1 MTALLL
7 ALQAYV
13 LAPETAPP
21 TITVVGQAQLVRA
34 GMPSQAVKLQ
44 HIIPSVPGQT
54 HTATYRVQLPDTL
67 NRQVPLGMY
76 INNIRQH
83 IAASINGVQIYASHH
98 ANTPHSTTNR
108 APQLIA
114 LPHPLPANHQYVD
127 ISIFTAPSNT
137 LVMSAVWMGALDD
150 VGPIFDKRHLVRVF
164 GVRFMT
170 MLLAILAGVSFCF
183 WLYDRDFPALLWFGL
198 FAITNSLFL
207 WTGFVTTAP
216 ILPFT
221 IYHHFNTFYL
231 SCWVAALVQFSLE
244 MTKTRTRVKDWL
256 LMGFVILSALLAF
269 ALFEESVPH
278 ARYTFVI
285 QILALCLG
293 LYIQWVLA
301 LAWWRQRD
309 TTSGVLC
316 VGTLLTVFTSALAV
330 FANWTFSAS
339 MDIYNAAYIPIP
351 LIFAMAWAIV
361 RRYARVRLRTLALNR
376 RLSKRV
382 AAREQEISTAY
393 ERVREMQRDEA
404 VAMERERFTR
414 DMHDGLGAQLIA
426 SLKMAQRG
434 TLSAQSMNE
443 ILQECLDEL
452 RFSIESL
459 KPTADDF
466 LTVLGNYRYRLQP
479 RLEAAGMALKWRFD
493 EVPGNSLT
501 PQTILHTLRIVNE
514 AVSNALKH
522 AQSNRLD
529 ITGTREHSSYAIRV
543 RDYGRGFDAPTQ
555 PTGEGLRNMA
565 LRAQQMGAM
574 FSVDCT
580 PPGVTVHLV
589 MPLSG
594 GRAA

>member
-1 MTALLL
+1 LTALLL

-21 TITVVGQAQLVRA
+21 NITVVRQAELLRAGASPQLVA
-34 GMPSQAVKLQ
+34 LQ
-44 HIIPSVPGQT
+44 HIIPNVPGQA
-54 HTATYRVQLPDTL
+54 HTATYRVQLPGAL

-83 IAASINGVQIYASHH
+83 LSVDINSVQWFTSRH
-98 ANTPHSTTNR
+98 ANTPHSTSNR

-114 LPHPLPANHQYVD
+114 LPHPIPADNQFVD
-127 ISIFTAPSNT
+127 INVFTAPSNT
-137 LVMSAVWMGALDD
+137 LVMSSVWIGALDD

-170 MLLAILAGVSFCF
+170 TLLAILAVVSLCF
-183 WLYDRDFPALLWFGL
+183 WLYDRDFLALLWFGL

-221 IYHHFNTFYL
+221 IHHHFNTFYL

-244 MTKTRTRVKDWL
+244 MTKTRTCVKDWL

-269 ALFEESVPH
+269 ALFEESVPY

-293 LYIQWVLA
+293 IYIQWVLA
-301 LAWWRQRD
+301 LAWWQQRD
-309 TTSGVLC
+309 TTSGVLFI
-316 VGTLLTVFTSALAV
+316 GTLLTVLTSALAV
-330 FANWTFSAS
+330 FANWTFSTT
-339 MDIYNAAYIPIP
+339 MDIYNAAYIPVP
-351 LIFAMAWAIV
+351 LIFAMVWAIG
-361 RRYARVRLRTLALNR
+361 RRYARIRLRTLALNR
-376 RLSKRV
+376 HLSKRV
-382 AAREQEISTAY
+382 AAREKEISQAY

-404 VAMERERFTR
+404 IAMERDRFTR

-434 TLSAQSMNE
+434 NLNVQNMKE

-479 RLEAAGMALKWRFD
+479 RLEAAGVDLKWRFD
-493 EVPGNSLT
+493 DVPGHCLS
-501 PQTILHTLRIVNE
+501 PHAILQTLRILNE
-514 AVSNALKH
+514 AVSNVLKH
-522 AQSNRLD
+522 ARSNRLD
-529 ITGTREHSSYAIRV
+529 ITGALELGSYTIWV
-543 RDYGRGFDAPTQ
+543 RDYGSGLTAPQ
-555 PTGEGLRNMA
+555 HPTGEGLRNMA
-565 LRAQQMGAM
+565 LRAQHMQATLRVE
-574 FSVDCT
+574 FT
-580 PPGVTVHLV
+580 PTGTTVHLV
-589 MPLSG
+589 LPLPG
-594 GRAA
+594 